1 MAPSTGR
8 PGGTPERPAR
18 FFADAT
24 EFRTWLDA
32 HPATETELW
41 MGLLKRHVPDRG
53 LTWAE
58 AVPEAI
64 AYGWIDS
71 KSERIDDDARR
82 QRWTPRRPASNWSA
96 VNVEIAERLIAEGR
110 MAPAGLVAFEARRD
124 DRTAVYSYEA
134 SPELDADQ
142 TAALATDPRAA
153 AFWAEATPSYRR
165 TCAAWVTGAKQ
176 EATRQRRLDQL
187 VDDCAHGRLIKS
199 QRYGDPPRWLD
210 RAATAARAASP
221 GAVDPADGVD

>member
-32 HPATETELW
+32 HHATETELW

-71 KSERIDDDARR
+71 KSERIDDDAR
-82 QRWTPRRPASNWSA
+82 
-96 VNVEIAERLIAEGR
+96 
-110 MAPAGLVAFEARRD
+110 
-124 DRTAVYSYEA
+124 
-134 SPELDADQ
+134 
-142 TAALATDPRAA
+142 
-153 AFWAEATPSYRR
+153 
-165 TCAAWVTGAKQ
+165 
-176 EATRQRRLDQL
+176 RQRRLDQL